1 MESKLTKPDP
11 FFQQTAVTAPSL
23 RDDRHLLR
31 ILAVLR
37 EALADTECRVYLF
50 GSRAT
55 GQHHGAS
62 DFDIAVETSVEVSR
76 RLGVARDLLVG
87 SNIPFSVDLVE
98 LSAAPEALQR
108 RVLEQGILLWSN

>member
-1 MESKLTKPDP
+1 MADLGHAEDMGESK
-11 FFQQTAVTAPSL
+11 TAGSLQDRYLAEVT
-23 RDDRHLLR
+23 R
-31 ILAVLR
+31 IVRKTLQGTR
-37 EALADTECRVYLF
+37 CRVYLF

-55 GQHHGAS
+55 GQYHVAS

-76 RLGVARDLLVG
+76 RLGVARDLLEG

>member
-1 MESKLTKPDP
+1 MADLRHAEDMSESKAAGNL
-11 FFQQTAVTAPSL
+11 Q
-23 RDDRHLLR
+23 DRYLAEITR
-31 ILAVLR
+31 IVRKTLQGTR
-37 EALADTECRVYLF
+37 CRVYLF

-55 GQHHGAS
+55 GQHHVAS

-76 RLGVARDLLVG
+76 RLGVARDLLEG